1 MFKKFT
7 RNNYDDLN
15 RQHNI
20 AIFVGHGFDI
30 SILNKYKS
38 NKFPQRTTSYKDFF
52 DYITFLGLPAQDN
65 LIYKE
70 MKEERSRDK
79 ANWSDFE
86 NIIHS
91 LLLQEHNIDI
101 EQLNENV
108 KSFQE
113 YFSRYLNELIDTS
126 LLVKID
132 EDACKIPY
140 FQQTFANFSRD
151 LHTYFDDYSFGK
163 SIGHNDL
170 FNYVVF
176 NFNYTFLLDNF
187 IYPYQTQF
195 NPHPYRT
202 VDRNFS
208 FNYYARGWRLT
219 QNCSSYFNCDIIHP
233 HGQQFIPKSIIF
245 GTDLDENNYDASSGL
260 TRTFI
265 KSYWA
270 QNDIKYKSYIEEA
283 ELFII
288 YGMSLGKT
296 DAWWFDNIFDALLP
310 KTNNESGGNC
320 DAELIIY
327 YKVQNANDDSQIDK
341 VKDSFID
348 SCIRHKHSSNDNK
361 EMIRNKIHVVLF
373 ENNDTYFLG
382 LEKKKRL

>member
-20 AIFVGHGFDI
+20 AIFVGNGFDI

-108 KSFQE
+108 KSF
-113 YFSRYLNELIDTS
+113 ELIDTS

-208 FNYYARGWRLT
+208 FNYYARGWRPT
-219 QNCSSYFNCDIIHP
+219 QNFSSYFNCDIIHP

-382 LEKKKRL
+382 LEKKRL

>member
-1 MFKKFT
+1 MMFKKFT
-7 RNNYDDLN
+7 RNNYDALN

-20 AIFVGHGFDI
+20 AFFVGNGFDI

-52 DYITFLGLPAQDN
+52 DYITFLGLPDQDN

-86 NIIHS
+86 KTIHD
-91 LLLQEHNIDI
+91 LLLQKNII
-101 EQLNENV
+101 NISQLSENV

-140 FQQTFANFSRD
+140 FQQTFGNFSKD
-151 LHTYFDDYSFGK
+151 LTNFYNNYSFAK
-163 SIGHNDL
+163 NIGHHDL
-170 FNYVVF
+170 FNFVIF

-187 IYPYQTQF
+187 INPYQTQF
-195 NPHPYRT
+195 DPIPHKTIDTNFLFHYALP
-202 VDRNFS
+202 DRKDDQE
-208 FNYYARGWRLT
+208 Y
-219 QNCSSYFNCDIIHP
+219 SSYFNCDIIHP

-245 GTDLDENNYDASSGL
+245 GTDLDEHNYNPSSGL
-260 TRTFI
+260 ERTFI

-270 QNDIKYKSYIEEA
+270 QNNIKYKSYIEEA

-310 KTNNESGGNC
+310 KTNNESGKNC

-327 YKVQNANDDSQIDK
+327 YKVQNTNDISQIDK

-348 SCIRHKHSSNDNK
+348 SCIRHRHSSYADK
-361 EMIRNKIHVVLF
+361 EAVRNKIHVVLF

-382 LEKKKRL
+382 LEKK

>member
-1 MFKKFT
+1 MFKKFAI
-7 RNNYDDLN
+7 NNYSDL
-15 RQHNI
+15 RCQHNI
-20 AIFVGHGFDI
+20 AIFVGNGFDI

-52 DYITFLGLPAQDN
+52 DYITFLGLPDQDN
-65 LIYKE
+65 LIYKK
-70 MKEERSRDK
+70 MKEERNKDK
-79 ANWSDFE
+79 VNWSDFE
-86 NIIHS
+86 NIIHL
-91 LLLQEHNIDI
+91 LLLQKNNIDI
-101 EQLNENV
+101 KQLSENV

-126 LLVKID
+126 LLVEID
-132 EDACKIPY
+132 KDACEIPY
-140 FQQTFANFSRD
+140 FQQTFGNFSKD
-151 LHTYFDDYSFGK
+151 LTNFYNDYSFAK
-163 SIGHNDL
+163 NIGHYDL
-170 FNYVVF
+170 FNFVIF

-187 IYPYQTQF
+187 INPYQTQF
-195 NPHPYRT
+195 NPHPFRT

-208 FNYYARGWRLT
+208 FHYVLPNWGD

-245 GTDLDENNYDASSGL
+245 GTDLDENNYDPSSGL
-260 TRTFI
+260 ERTFI

-270 QNDIKYKSYIEEA
+270 QNDIKYKSYVEEA

-296 DAWWFDNIFDALLP
+296 DAWWFDNIFNALLTN
-310 KTNNESGGNC
+310 TNNMGDENY
-320 DAELIIY
+320 DTELIIY
-327 YKVQNANDDSQIDK
+327 YKAQDTNTDDQIDK

-348 SCIRHKHSSNDNK
+348 SCIRHRHSSDADK
-361 EMIRNKIHVVLF
+361 EAVRNKIHVVLF

-382 LEKKKRL
+382 LEKK

>member
-1 MFKKFT
+1 
-7 RNNYDDLN
+7 
-15 RQHNI
+15 
-20 AIFVGHGFDI
+20 
-30 SILNKYKS
+30 
-38 NKFPQRTTSYKDFF
+38 
-52 DYITFLGLPAQDN
+52 
-65 LIYKE
+65 
-70 MKEERSRDK
+70 MKEERSKDK

-91 LLLQEHNIDI
+91 LLLQEHSINL
-101 EQLNENV
+101 EQLSENV

-126 LLVKID
+126 LLVEID

-140 FQQTFANFSRD
+140 FQQTFANFSKD
-151 LHTYFDDYSFGK
+151 LKNYFDDYSFGK
-163 SIGHNDL
+163 SIGHYDL

-195 NPHPYRT
+195 NPHPCKT
-202 VDRNFS
+202 VDRNFT
-208 FNYYARGWRLT
+208 FNYYARDWGNKT

-245 GTDLDENNYDASSGL
+245 GTDLDENNYDPSFGL
-260 TRTFI
+260 KRTFV

-348 SCIRHKHSSNDNK
+348 SCIRHKHSSDDDK
-361 EMIRNKIHVVLF
+361 EMIRNKIDVVLF

-382 LEKKKRL
+382 LEKKRL